1 MLLFLQMLKYFK
13 AGSTNHAI
21 GYSNGI
27 QDPEKGNTPTCF
39 DEAEVKISDTSVNLS
54 RSLSLSVFITDWLTN
69 LLNVVGFIDLL
80 WKHKFTDLVE
90 YFTE

>member
-1 MLLFLQMLKYFK
+1 MLKYFK
-13 AGSTNHAI
+13 PGSTNHAL
-21 GYSNGI
+21 GI
-27 QDPEKGNTPTCF
+27 QDPEKGNTLTCF